1 MQLFFSNLFFT
12 HSVCWSSTTIIF
24 FKKRVDN
31 HQILQIIRESLL
43 CQDKE
48 QAKTTTAPSHCGL
61 SQSLHSQQENSL
73 WHVTSE
79 RQRAIN
85 ISVVGSRYRVYS
97 CTGYRVQG
105 TGCTRYKTKTSFKRF
120 PHFWCTEDTGHP
132 KKGSCQS
139 KFVVRFDSI
148 NKSQILL

>member
-85 ISVVGSRYRVYS
+85 SSVVGSRYRVYS
-97 CTGYRVQG
+97 CTGYRVHKVQDQDELQKISSFLVYRGHG
-105 TGCTRYKTKTSFKRF
+105 T
-120 PHFWCTEDTGHP
+120 P
-132 KKGSCQS
+132 KEGKLSVKVCC
-139 KFVVRFDSI
+139 KI
-148 NKSQILL
+148 

>member
-85 ISVVGSRYRVYS
+85 ISVVGSGYRVYMYRD
-97 CTGYRVQG
+97 TRVQS
-105 TGCTRYKTKTSFKRF
+105 TGCTRYKIKTSFKRF
-120 PHFWCTEDTGHP
+120 PHFWWTGGHGTP
-132 KKGSCQS
+132 KEGKLSVKVCC
-139 KFVVRFDSI
+139 KI
-148 NKSQILL
+148 WLN